1 MNNDEKEELNLFI
14 IEKSI
19 QIKDLS
25 NELNKLKLKAPNN
38 TKKIVGGF
46 RKKYKKSR
54 S

>member
-54 S
+54 F